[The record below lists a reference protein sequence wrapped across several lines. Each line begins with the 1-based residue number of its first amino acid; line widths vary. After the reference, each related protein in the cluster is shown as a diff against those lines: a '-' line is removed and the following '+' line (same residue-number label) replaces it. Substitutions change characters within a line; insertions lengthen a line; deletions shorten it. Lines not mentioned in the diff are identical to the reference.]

1 MIDGV
6 VITIDGPAG
15 TGKSSVASMLAARLG
30 LDMLDTGA
38 MYRALTLQALSHGVS
53 TQDPEAVDRVTHDC
67 VVDFDFAVNPPRVL
81 LDGRDVST
89 AIRSQ
94 TVTEHVSHV
103 AAHRAVRERLVLAQR
118 RIATAHPWLVTDG
131 RDQGSVVFPQAPVR
145 IYLDARP
152 DVRARRRC
160 EQLAASGERVDES
173 AILAAIVR
181 RDALDAGR
189 ATGPLRC
196 PEGAKVVDTSD
207 ITQDQVVERLES
219 IVRAMVGH
227 TLQQRHAQGA
237 APCA

>member
-15 TGKSSVASMLAARLG
+15 TGKSSVASSLAARLG

-38 MYRALTLQALSHGVS
+38 MYRALTLHALSLVVP
-53 TQDPEAVDRVTHDC
+53 TQDDEAVDRATRGC
-67 VVDFDFAVNPPRVL
+67 VVDFDFAMNPPRVL
-81 LDGRDVST
+81 LDGRDVSD

-94 TVTEHVSHV
+94 QVTEHVSHV
-103 AAHRAVRERLVLAQR
+103 AAHRQVRERLVLAQR
-118 RIATAHPWLVTDG
+118 RIATAHPWLVTEG
-131 RDQGSVVFPQAPVR
+131 RDQGSVVFPHAPVR

-152 DVRARRRC
+152 EVRARRRC
-160 EQLAASGERVDES
+160 EQLSAGGDRVDEA
-173 AILAAIVR
+173 AILAAIIR

-207 ITQDQVVERLES
+207 LTQDQVVDRLES

-227 TLQQRHAQGA
+227 TLQHRHAQGT

>member
-1 MIDGV
+1 MIHGV

-15 TGKSSVASMLAARLG
+15 TGKSSVASMLATRLG

-38 MYRALTLQALSHGVS
+38 MYRALTLWALSHGVS
-53 TQDPEAVDRVTHDC
+53 SQDAEAVDRVTHAC
-67 VVDFDFAVNPPRVL
+67 VVDFDFTVNPPRVM

-94 TVTEHVSHV
+94 AVTDHVSYV
-103 AAHRAVRERLVLAQR
+103 AAHRAVRERLVQAQR
-118 RIATAHPWLVTDG
+118 RIAAAHPWLVTEG
-131 RDQGSVVFPQAPVR
+131 RDQGSVVFPHAPVR

-152 DVRARRRC
+152 EVRARPRC
-160 EQLAASGERVDES
+160 EQLVAQGERVDES
-173 AILAAIVR
+173 EILASIIR

-207 ITQDQVVERLES
+207 MTQEQVVERLES

-227 TLQQRHAQGA
+227 TLGQRHARGTV
-237 APCA
+237 PCA